1 MLNTIFRVECIVQG
15 EDMYAQSAS
24 FKHLEIPALCAT
36 TAPFSPAARR
46 ETKSRTGSVFSVHS
60 VGDLLREYG
69 NSHLQAPPSV
79 PVKRDVGLAQVY
91 RLLSTRYKC
100 VCVREIYTWHRLDS
114 KAAKAWAYERTHSP
128 VVRTEQIPWRLN
140 SSC

>member
-1 MLNTIFRVECIVQG
+1 MQG
-15 EDMYAQSAS
+15 EAIYAQSAS
-24 FKHLEIPALCAT
+24 FKHSEIPALCAT

-46 ETKSRTGSVFSVHS
+46 ETKSRTGSVFQFIAWAT
-60 VGDLLREYG
+60 LLREYG
-69 NSHLQAPPSV
+69 NSHLQVPPSV
-79 PVKRDVGLAQVY
+79 PVKWDVGLAQVS

-100 VCVREIYTWHRLDS
+100 VRVRKTYTWHRLDS
-114 KAAKAWAYERTHSP
+114 KAAKAWAYERTSSP